1 MPNLLAIDVGNS
13 HTVFGVYQDG
23 HWVSTWR
30 HRTDIESTEDELAA
44 WLKSMFDLAGM
55 EFSVRRAVC
64 ASVVPGMDSVLTSL
78 VKRFFGLDLKFL
90 RGDSNHGV
98 PVDYT
103 PPTSVGAD
111 RIANAIGGL
120 ALAAPPLIVVDLGTA
135 TTFDVIDGEG
145 KYTGGAILTG
155 IGTSLQSL
163 VSRTAKLPAIEL
175 KAPDTA
181 IGKTT
186 IHSIESGMM
195 FGYAGAIDALVHRI
209 EKELGSKATV
219 LTTGGLGGVF
229 LDLCESIDR
238 YEPMLTLDGLR
249 LYDERS

>member
-1 MPNLLAIDVGNS
+1 
-13 HTVFGVYQDG
+13 
-23 HWVSTWR
+23 
-30 HRTDIESTEDELAA
+30 
-44 WLKSMFDLAGM
+44 
-55 EFSVRRAVC
+55 
-64 ASVVPGMDSVLTSL
+64 
-78 VKRFFGLDLKFL
+78 
-90 RGDSNHGV
+90 
-98 PVDYT
+98 VDYT

-120 ALAAPPLIVVDLGTA
+120 AIAPAPLIVVDLGTA
-135 TTFDVIDGEG
+135 TTFDVIDATGM
-145 KYTGGAILTG
+145 YTGGAILTG

-175 KAPDTA
+175 KAPKTA

-195 FGYAGAIDALVHRI
+195 FGYAGAIDALVDRI
-209 EKELGSKATV
+209 ERELGAKATV

-229 LDLCESIDR
+229 LDLCERIDR